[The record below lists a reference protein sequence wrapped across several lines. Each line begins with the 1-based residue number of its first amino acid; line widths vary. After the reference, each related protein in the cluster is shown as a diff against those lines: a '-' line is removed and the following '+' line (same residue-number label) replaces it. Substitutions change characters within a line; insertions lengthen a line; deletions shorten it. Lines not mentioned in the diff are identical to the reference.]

1 LAGNRNTPLD
11 GQTRQGHPKRPS
23 RRKST
28 EGAIMQRITILGAT
42 GSIGVST
49 LDVLARHPDKYRVHA
64 LSAHARVDELAAQ
77 CRAFR
82 PQRAVVGTPQ
92 AAARLAQ
99 LVEGLG
105 IDVAWGPQAL
115 CEIASSPETD
125 TVMAAIVGAA
135 GLAPTLAAARA
146 GKKVL
151 LANKEALVMS
161 GQLFMDAVR
170 EHKATLLPIDSE
182 HNAIFQSLPSPYL
195 PGHARAPGA
204 AGVAKILLT
213 ASGGP
218 FLNRAVETLTDVT
231 PDEACKHPNWSMG
244 RKISVDSATMMNKG
258 LEVIEAHWL
267 FGAPA
272 EQIEVVI
279 HPQSVIHSMVS
290 YVDGSVLAQLGNPDM
305 RTPIAHALA
314 FPERIASGVAQLDL
328 TQWSGLQFHK
338 PDFARFPCLALAFD
352 ALRAGGTAPALLNA
366 ANEVAVQAFL
376 ERRIGFRD
384 IDRVVRHVMDAVPHG
399 AAPGIDAVMAQDAR
413 ARQAAGALVS
423 ELGGA
428 RQFAPQQ
435 AH

>member
-1 LAGNRNTPLD
+1 
-11 GQTRQGHPKRPS
+11 
-23 RRKST
+23 
-28 EGAIMQRITILGAT
+28 MQSITILGAT

-49 LDVLARHPDKYRVHA
+49 LDVLARHPDKYRVYA
-64 LSAHARVDELAAQ
+64 LSAHSRVDELAAQ
-77 CRAFR
+77 CRAFL
-82 PQRAVVGTPQ
+82 PARAVVGTPEG
-92 AAARLAQ
+92 AARLA
-99 LVEGLG
+99 GLLAG
-105 IDVAWGPQAL
+105 LPIDISHGEAAL
-115 CEIASSPETD
+115 CDIAAEAD

-146 GKKVL
+146 GRKIL

-182 HNAIFQSLPSPYL
+182 HNAIFQSLPMAYGRSPA
-195 PGHARAPGA
+195 G

-218 FLNRAVETLTDVT
+218 FRQRDVATLEHVT
-231 PDEACKHPNWSMG
+231 PDEACKHPTWSMG

-272 EQIEVVI
+272 DLIEVVI

-290 YVDGSVLAQLGNPDM
+290 YCDGSVLAQLGNPDM

-314 FPERIASGVAQLDL
+314 YPERIDSGVAQLDI
-328 TQWSGLQFHK
+328 TQIGTLQFER
-338 PDFARFPCLALAFD
+338 PDLARFPCLALAFE

-376 ERRIGFRD
+376 DTRIGFRD
-384 IDRVVRHVMDAVPHG
+384 IDRIISRVMHENEHG
-399 AAPGIDAVMAQDAR
+399 AASSIDAVMAQDAAARR
-413 ARQAAGALVS
+413 AAEAIIAGLAA
-423 ELGGA
+423 
-428 RQFAPQQ
+428 
-435 AH
+435 